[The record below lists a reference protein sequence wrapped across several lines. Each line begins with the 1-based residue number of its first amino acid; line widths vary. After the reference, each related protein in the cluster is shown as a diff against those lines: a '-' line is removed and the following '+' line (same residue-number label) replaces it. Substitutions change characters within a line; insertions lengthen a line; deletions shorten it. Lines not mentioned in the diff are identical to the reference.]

1 MKKQLT
7 LLTLAAACG
16 LAFAAD
22 NAALSKHD
30 KDFIE
35 KAAAGG
41 MLEVQAGKMAES
53 KAQNAEVKSFGS
65 MLVTDHS
72 AANDELKALAQKKG
86 VTLPTELPKKE
97 QKKVD
102 KMAKAKDFDKTFIHE
117 QGVEDHKHDV
127 KDFEKA
133 SKDAKDPDVKAFA
146 AKTLPTLQKHL
157 QRAEEL
163 EKSMKGKK
171 A

>member
-72 AANDELKALAQKKG
+72 AANDELKSLAQKKG
-86 VTLPTELPKKE
+86 VTLPTALPKKE
-97 QKKVD
+97 QKTVD
-102 KMAKAKDFDKTFIHE
+102 KLSKSKDFDKDFVHD
-117 QGVEDHKHDV
+117 GVQDHKHDI